1 MWQPFPLFLILTE
14 GECWAIMAGLAL
26 MALDVLAGLMSAVLT
41 GTFASTK
48 MREGLGHKAMLIL
61 VIALAVAI
69 QGFSGHVAELGWSVP
84 LIVPVCAY
92 IVVMEV
98 SSILENVAK
107 AYPGLADTALFRLF
121 DRGDDEQK

>member
-1 MWQPFPLFLILTE
+1 MWQPFPFFLVLTE
-14 GECWAIMAGLAL
+14 GECWSIMASFSL

-61 VIALAVAI
+61 VIALAVAV

-84 LIVPVCAY
+84 LIIPACAY

-98 SSILENVAK
+98 SSILENISK

-121 DRGDDEQK
+121 DRGEDEQQ

>member
-1 MWQPFPLFLILTE
+1 MWQPFPFFLVLTE
-14 GECWAIMAGLAL
+14 GECWSIMAALFL
-26 MALDVLAGLMSAVLT
+26 MALDILSGLMSALIT
-41 GTFASTK
+41 GSFASTK

-61 VIALAVAI
+61 VIALAVAV

-84 LIVPVCAY
+84 LIIPACAY

-121 DRGDDEQK
+121 DRGGDEQQ